1 MQELDVPDESFSLIK
16 KTEQELVQ
24 AFRGVGPERRKSI
37 VELASQ
43 GVEFSEQDEEPS
55 SSNRWAAPVTKLAD
69 RSNWIYETRRLSRNR
84 CKKPMADGRVNLSS
98 RRRKPSA
105 LEANPHLEV
114 ASPELEVWLAKVRGF
129 YVV

>member
-55 SSNRWAAPVTKLAD
+55 SSNRWAAPPSRSWLIGRIGFTKLDGYRA
-69 RSNWIYETRRLSRNR
+69 IAV
-84 CKKPMADGRVNLSS
+84 KADGRWPRESFF
-98 RRRKPSA
+98 SA
-105 LEANPHLEV
+105 T
-114 ASPELEVWLAKVRGF
+114 
-129 YVV
+129 